1 MRLDFAALLR
11 PDPFDDLRA
20 VVEERFAA
28 ARDLPALFFAP
39 VARFD
44 PPDFV
49 PRAEDL
55 AEDLAELFRPELL
68 LRAAPARLL
77 PAPDELFDERF
88 AEDFFAPPFDV
99 AEAPDVR
106 VLRRAVPLLRVAL
119 FRPRFAPPLFRA
131 PVDFDLPE
139 DFVRVA
145 MRKLLGRRCA
155 HAVCKN

>member
-11 PDPFDDLRA
+11 PDPFDDLRE

-28 ARDLPALFFAP
+28 VRDLPALFFAP

-88 AEDFFAPPFDV
+88 AEDFFAPLFLAPLFLAPLFV
-99 AEAPDVR
+99 AR
-106 VLRRAVPLLRVAL
+106 LLEPAL
-119 FRPRFAPPLFRA
+119 DFFAALRFAPEPPR
-131 PVDFDLPE
+131 LPPPSCLLT
-139 DFVRVA
+139 VA
-145 MRKLLGRRCA
+145 QARRSA
-155 HAVCKN
+155 SSSDTPRLS